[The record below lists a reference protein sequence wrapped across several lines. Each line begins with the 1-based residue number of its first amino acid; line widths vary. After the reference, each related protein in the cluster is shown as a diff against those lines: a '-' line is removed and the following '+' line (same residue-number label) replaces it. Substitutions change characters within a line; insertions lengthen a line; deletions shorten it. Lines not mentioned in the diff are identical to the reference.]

1 MKCAPDDDV
10 RFVYHVRGLSRYW
23 APFFLKRL
31 QGQSPLEG
39 PKVLMPGI
47 KTGVVPF
54 RVCNLPQSVLQYP
67 HESGGF
73 YGKNLVCVPR
83 QDIKKI
89 LISIAVQQVL
99 IYLFR

>member
-1 MKCAPDDDV
+1 M
-10 RFVYHVRGLSRYW
+10 YGLYIMFGGFLDTGLR
-23 APFFLKRL
+23 FLKRL

-83 QDIKKI
+83 Q
-89 LISIAVQQVL
+89 
-99 IYLFR
+99 YLPQPDGGVCT